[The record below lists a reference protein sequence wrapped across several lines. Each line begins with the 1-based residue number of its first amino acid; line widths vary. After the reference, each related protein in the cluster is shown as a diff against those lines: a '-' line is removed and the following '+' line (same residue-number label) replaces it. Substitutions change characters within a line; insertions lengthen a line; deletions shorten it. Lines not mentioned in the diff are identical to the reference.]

1 MLFSLCRRKLTE
13 NVVVHFL
20 LPKACVLAHQGPWSQ
35 ERPKEGT
42 TEDMDT
48 WTPLCLSSQGGL
60 LDSSS
65 TWLTSCFLCGRELS
79 HHRWKS
85 PFLSRQLDPGPVL
98 SVTPGTF
105 YDISFSLVQPRQQAP
120 RHGSL
125 ETAMR
130 WHFSSFGHGAGAKPQ
145 RHIPFLGWEIAK
157 LLGHEFLHSAFTC
170 GFVPPRNWCRSLVSY
185 DFSSEHGSRYLN
197 CTASTWELR
206 QENWEFQASLGAK
219 AKLCLKKLSKT
230 FTQMNLIFW
239 LWIYTNEF
247 DFSTVPCGNLYSYL
261 VMAFLK

>member
-1 MLFSLCRRKLTE
+1 MLFSLCRKKLTE

-42 TEDMDT
+42 TEDTDT

-105 YDISFSLVQPRQQAP
+105 YDISFSLVQPRQQALP
-120 RHGSL
+120 PPVTVVLRLQWDGIL
-125 ETAMR
+125 V
-130 WHFSSFGHGAGAKPQ
+130 
-145 RHIPFLGWEIAK
+145 
-157 LLGHEFLHSAFTC
+157 LLGTGQGPNHNDIFLS
-170 GFVPPRNWCRSLVSY
+170 
-185 DFSSEHGSRYLN
+185 
-197 CTASTWELR
+197 
-206 QENWEFQASLGAK
+206 
-219 AKLCLKKLSKT
+219 
-230 FTQMNLIFW
+230 
-239 LWIYTNEF
+239 
-247 DFSTVPCGNLYSYL
+247 
-261 VMAFLK
+261 